1 MTIDDHSTDSIPL
14 KHLVVIDELCAR
26 FENDW
31 SEKETPEIGEYL
43 CEAPAAARCHLLH
56 ELLITDIEQR
66 HKNDCLKPQTFYLEY
81 FPTFEDEIN
90 LASQTAIDLGICLP
104 DLQIGRYHLRAEIG
118 TGGMGKIYR
127 GHDSELKRE
136 VAIKTLLPK
145 SARDPQWLNRFK
157 NEMTSVASLAHP
169 NIITLYDVV
178 NKNGAAFAVMELLQ
192 GDDLSKRLQSGKIPW
207 KEALEIMLNVSDGM
221 GAAHKKGIVH
231 RDIKPA
237 NIFLTDEGSAKIL
250 DFGIARL
257 RDTEEVSFD
266 QTRNDTRP
274 GAVVGTVDYMSPE
287 QLRGENVD
295 ARSDLFAIGVVLFEM
310 VTGRKAFGR
319 ATLADTKAAIL
330 KEDPD
335 LTGDDDI
342 PAAVA
347 TLLMKCLEKHP
358 SKRFQSAAE
367 FSNEA
372 RKIQGTPQQANSKVL
387 PKTRIGF
394 LVALSVLI
402 LVTLFWNSWFALVD
416 NVATRNGSEIQ
427 SLAVLP
433 FNGDIEEIYIKEGLT
448 FSLTNSLSRIDGLNV
463 RPFSVV
469 HDFHDADKKPAFDQI
484 GGKLMVDA
492 LVSGFVNHGEPGNV
506 CIHVEL
512 INTTQNRVLW
522 STDYRQPIDE
532 VLNAQKQ
539 IVSDVSKQ
547 LRMIADEKTLNEGGK
562 STTNLAAY
570 EQYIHG
576 QIALNQRHPESVKMA
591 LDYFQKAVALDK
603 NFDMAYVGL
612 SKCFIVQS
620 ERNVIT
626 PGAGY
631 EMARQYA
638 QSALDI
644 NELSVD
650 AQISLAMISF
660 EYDWDFVEAE
670 RRFREALNL
679 SNADNAINHPT
690 GHQWFAEFLS
700 ATGRY
705 EEALVEIRLARKQ
718 DPTSAIIR
726 TIEGVIHLK
735 AGKLNLAI
743 DQLVK
748 VLDDFPN
755 FDRARGYLID
765 AFELTNQYDL
775 ALSQWAALANSEQQI
790 VESLK
795 EAYEENGETG
805 YWSERIASKDNLCK
819 IRTISPIFLAH
830 AFCKIGEE
838 EKAIDLIA
846 DAVEKKN
853 GALAP
858 NLFVHPFFDEFRSLD
873 GFQTVIEEMHYKPPS

>member
-1 MTIDDHSTDSIPL
+1 MTIDNQSTDSIPL

-31 SEKETPEIGEYL
+31 SEKETPEIRNYL
-43 CEAPAAARCHLLH
+43 EEAPESARGLLLH

-66 HKNDCLKPQTFYLEY
+66 HKNDCLKPQEYYLEY
-81 FPTFEDEIN
+81 FPAFEDEIS

-104 DLQIGRYHLRAEIG
+104 DLQIGRYHLRGEIG
-118 TGGMGKIYR
+118 IGGMGKVYR
-127 GHDSELKRE
+127 AHDSELKRE

-207 KEALEIMLNVSDGM
+207 REALEIMLKVSDGM

-237 NIFLTDEGSAKIL
+237 NIFLTNQGNTKIL

-257 RDTEEVSFD
+257 RDTEEISFD

-287 QLRGENVD
+287 QLRGEHVD

-330 KEDPD
+330 KEDPN

-342 PAAVA
+342 PADVA
-347 TLLMKCLEKHP
+347 TLLMTCLEKQP

-367 FSNEA
+367 FSREA
-372 RKIQGTPQQANSKVL
+372 RKILGMSQQASSKAL
-387 PKTRIGF
+387 PKTRTGTRVAISAVIVAALLWNIWFF
-394 LVALSVLI
+394 LGA
-402 LVTLFWNSWFALVD
+402 AG
-416 NVATRNGSEIQ
+416 RNGLKIQ

-433 FNGDIEEIYIKEGLT
+433 FNGDIDEIYIKEGLT

-469 HDFHDADKKPAFDQI
+469 HDIHGSNKKPAFDQI

-512 INTTQNRVLW
+512 IDAKRNRVLW
-522 STDYRQPIDE
+522 STDYRQPIAE

-539 IVSDVSKQ
+539 IVSDVSQQ
-547 LRMIADEKTLNEGGK
+547 LQMITDEETLNEGGK

-591 LDYFQKAVALDK
+591 QDYFQKAVSLDK

-612 SKCFIVQS
+612 SNCLIVQS
-620 ERNVIT
+620 ERNVIE
-626 PGAGY
+626 PLAGY
-631 EMARQYA
+631 ELARQYA
-638 QSALDI
+638 QSAIDI
-644 NELSVD
+644 NEHSVD

-670 RRFREALNL
+670 RRFRDALYPNN
-679 SNADNAINHPT
+679 SGAAINHPT

-705 EEALVEIRLARKQ
+705 EEALAEIRLAIEQ

-735 AGKLNLAI
+735 AGEFDLAI
-743 DQLVK
+743 ENLVK
-748 VLDDFPN
+748 VLDDFPS

-765 AFELTNQYDL
+765 AFELTNQYKL
-775 ALSQWAALANSEQQI
+775 ALIQWTALARSDQLI
-790 VESLK
+790 VEKLK
-795 EAYEENGETG
+795 KAYRENGETG
-805 YWSERIASKDNLCK
+805 YWSQRIESNDDLSR
-819 IRTISPIFLAH
+819 IRSISPVFLAH
-830 AFCKIGEE
+830 AFCKIGED

-846 DAVEKKN
+846 DAVKKKN

-858 NLFVHPFFDEFRSLD
+858 NLFVHPFFDAFRSIDRFETIL
-873 GFQTVIEEMHYKPPS
+873 EEMTFKR